1 MISSV
6 FLEQSSE
13 SKFDGIGDDSPAKIR
28 GNADA
33 ESVGASSPFRRIVQG
48 LAESAVGD
56 HVRKAL
62 PACVRAMQIVLK
74 SLPHGRQRLGYRG
87 LGPSTD
93 RTGGKKKDDLLQPR
107 SPLRGQPASALR

>member
-1 MISSV
+1 MPDSALPRPGALRMMSSV
-6 FLEQSSE
+6 CLEQSSE
-13 SKFDGIGDDSPAKIR
+13 SKFDGLGDDSPAKIR

-74 SLPHGRQRLGYRG
+74 SLPHGRQRPGYPGRG
-87 LGPSTD
+87 
-93 RTGGKKKDDLLQPR
+93 PR
-107 SPLRGQPASALR
+107 NE